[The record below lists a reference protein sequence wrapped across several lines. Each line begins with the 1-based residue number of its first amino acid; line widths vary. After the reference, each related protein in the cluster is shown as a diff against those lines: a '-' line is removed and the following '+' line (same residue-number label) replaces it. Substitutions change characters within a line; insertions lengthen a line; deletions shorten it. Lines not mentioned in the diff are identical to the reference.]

1 LIAHPLFF
9 LSRLKKQKRNPFAC
23 RYPAIRGTFAV
34 AIGYLAHIEP
44 LGTLQWNRHD
54 ALLGL
59 LFAIPIALV
68 DAFVMLP
75 SWDPPQTTRT
85 MRMMVP
91 KEMADK
97 LAAKR
102 GGVVKSLRPTSST
115 FQAPGSSTKILSSSE
130 DAAVRQESTTAT
142 ATAVQEPPST
152 PSSGSQDGMSA
163 ETLDEA
169 MIEMERIVLVRG
181 DQHPFRD
188 ALYRDQRERV
198 LNNVGRVLSPPAE
211 TVLLL
216 LVHISEE
223 MLYRGIILTL
233 AVKWTTDRMYE
244 AGADDVVKV
253 FGGLEVATPTASS
266 ILAATGITF
275 AAVGLLVQRELFPLR
290 LLKAAREKFQ
300 EGKKE
305 GGHDGGGHEIDAPVE
320 QQAKMAEMLER
331 VRRTVIEQQR
341 WGATVTAVL
350 EFVQWS
356 TLSASY
362 LVTGNILAPMVGS
375 AAVDAVF
382 SVYQRVKVK
391 ELLKARAKETEQM
404 NLQFEDTKAILDS
417 IKERKKGKLRHLTK
431 TEELSQR
438 PSSSSVNIA
447 DEPEESQKSKE
458 EE

>member
-1 LIAHPLFF
+1 
-9 LSRLKKQKRNPFAC
+9 
-23 RYPAIRGTFAV
+23 
-34 AIGYLAHIEP
+34 
-44 LGTLQWNRHD
+44 
-54 ALLGL
+54 
-59 LFAIPIALV
+59 
-68 DAFVMLP
+68 M
-75 SWDPPQTTRT
+75 
-85 MRMMVP
+85 P